1 MREYLATAALAAI
14 FTFLLTPLVQKL
26 AMDSGAYTQLRSRDI
41 HTSITPRWGGLAMWG
56 SMSVTLLIVSHLK
69 LVGSAFGRELTG
81 IFLAGTFVMLLG
93 AIDDRF
99 DLDSLTKFAGQ
110 ALAAGIL
117 LLHGVQILWLPI
129 NGIVTLPSNIGQV
142 LTVIFV
148 ILVINAVN
156 FVDGLDGLASGIVAV
171 CAIAFF
177 AFSYILAVDNGFSRA
192 GAPSLVMAL
201 VVGMCIGFL
210 PHNYFPAKIFMGDS
224 GAMFLGLLL
233 SASAITLT
241 GQIDV
246 NALSDQNS
254 RSTFVPLILPF
265 TVLAIPLLDLGMAI
279 VRRLRAGRS
288 PFAADREHLHHR
300 LLRMGNTQ
308 REVTI
313 IMYLWTA
320 MFAFPTVAAAFEPL
334 WEALLM
340 GLVIGL
346 ISLIVIFR
354 PRSGSGRASSDK
366 SGNRQ
371 ETGVEVSS
379 EPVNE

>member
-1 MREYLATAALAAI
+1 M
-14 FTFLLTPLVQKL
+14 V
-26 AMDSGAYTQLRSRDI
+26 SGAYIELRSRDM
-41 HTSITPRWGGLAMWG
+41 HTEITPRWGGLAMWA
-56 SMSVTLLIVSHLK
+56 SMSLTFLIVSHLR
-69 LVGSAFGRELTG
+69 LVGTAFGRELTG
-81 IFLAGTFVMLLG
+81 IFLAGTFIMLLG
-93 AIDDRF
+93 ALDDRF

-129 NGIVTLPSNIGQV
+129 NGILTLPSNIGAV
-142 LTVIFV
+142 LTVVFV
-148 ILVINAVN
+148 MLVINAVN

-192 GAPSLVMAL
+192 GAPSLVMAI
-201 VVGMCIGFL
+201 VVGLCLGFL
-210 PHNYFPAKIFMGDS
+210 PHNYHPAKIFMGDS

-246 NALSDQNS
+246 NALSGESS
-254 RSTFVPLILPF
+254 RSTFVPLVLPF
-265 TVLAIPLLDLGMAI
+265 TVLAIPLLDLGMAV

-300 LLRMGNTQ
+300 LLRMGNSQ
-308 REVTI
+308 REVAI

-320 MFAFPTVAAAFEPL
+320 MFAFPTVIAAFYPLWTALAVALAIALASIFRIWRNRRAFKLAKAAAMATGE
-334 WEALLM
+334 
-340 GLVIGL
+340 LV
-346 ISLIVIFR
+346 
-354 PRSGSGRASSDK
+354 DY
-366 SGNRQ
+366 
-371 ETGVEVSS
+371 E
-379 EPVNE
+379 

>member
-1 MREYLATAALAAI
+1 MREYLLSAALAAI
-14 FTFLLTPLVQKL
+14 FCFMLTPIVKRL
-26 AMDSGAYTQLRSRDI
+26 AMLSGAYIELRSRDM
-41 HTSITPRWGGLAMWG
+41 HTDITPRWGGLAMWG
-56 SMSVTLLIVSHLK
+56 SMSLTFLIVSHLR
-69 LVGSAFGRELTG
+69 LVGNAFGRELTG
-81 IFLAGTFVMLLG
+81 IFLAGTFIMLLG
-93 AIDDRF
+93 ALDDRF

-129 NGIVTLPSNIGQV
+129 NGILTLPSNIGAV
-142 LTVIFV
+142 LTVVFV

-171 CAIAFF
+171 CAIGFF

-192 GAPSLVMAL
+192 GAPSLVMA
-201 VVGMCIGFL
+201 VVIGLCIGFL
-210 PHNYFPAKIFMGDS
+210 PHNYHPAKIFMGDS

-246 NALSDQNS
+246 NALANQNS

-265 TVLAIPLLDLGMAI
+265 TVLAIPLLDLGMAV

-300 LLRMGNTQ
+300 LHRMGNSQ
-308 REVTI
+308 REVAI

-320 MFAFPTVAAAFEPL
+320 MFAFPTVIAAFYPLWISAVVALAIALASISVIGRSVRRLHAAAL
-334 WEALLM
+334 DR
-340 GLVIGL
+340 GLV
-346 ISLIVIFR
+346 
-354 PRSGSGRASSDK
+354 DH
-366 SGNRQ
+366 
-371 ETGVEVSS
+371 E
-379 EPVNE
+379 

>member
-1 MREYLATAALAAI
+1 MREYLLSAALAAI
-14 FTFLLTPLVQKL
+14 FCFMLTPIVKRL
-26 AMDSGAYTQLRSRDI
+26 AMLSGAFIELRSRDM
-41 HTSITPRWGGLAMWG
+41 HTDITPRWGGLAMWG
-56 SMSVTLLIVSHLK
+56 SMSLTFLIVSHLR
-69 LVGSAFGRELTG
+69 LVGNAFGRELTG
-81 IFLAGTFVMLLG
+81 IFLAGTFIMLLG
-93 AIDDRF
+93 ALDDRF

-129 NGIVTLPSNIGQV
+129 NGILTLPSNIGAV
-142 LTVIFV
+142 LTVVFV

-171 CAIAFF
+171 CAIGFF

-192 GAPSLVMAL
+192 GAPSLVMA
-201 VVGMCIGFL
+201 VVIGLCIGFL
-210 PHNYFPAKIFMGDS
+210 PHNYHPAKIFMGDS

-246 NALSDQNS
+246 NALANQNS

-265 TVLAIPLLDLGMAI
+265 TVLAIPLLDLGMAV

-300 LLRMGNTQ
+300 LLRMGNSQ
-308 REVTI
+308 REVAI

-320 MFAFPTVAAAFEPL
+320 MFAFPTVIAAFYPLWISAVVALAIALASISVIGRSVRRLHAAAL
-334 WEALLM
+334 DR
-340 GLVIGL
+340 GLV
-346 ISLIVIFR
+346 
-354 PRSGSGRASSDK
+354 DH
-366 SGNRQ
+366 
-371 ETGVEVSS
+371 E
-379 EPVNE
+379 